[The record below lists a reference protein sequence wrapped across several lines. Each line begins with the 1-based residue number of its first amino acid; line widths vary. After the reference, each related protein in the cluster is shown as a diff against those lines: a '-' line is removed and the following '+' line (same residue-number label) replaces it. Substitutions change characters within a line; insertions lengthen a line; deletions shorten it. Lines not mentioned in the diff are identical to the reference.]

1 MHNGFMSLSEIFNT
15 DPALARVRKIV
26 KESDVTIEFTKIF
39 PELEKVAEAVKVEKT
54 VLILR
59 VENPAWRNELKFKE
73 NLIVNKINSYF
84 NEQRIARVKF
94 VF

>member
-1 MHNGFMSLSEIFNT
+1 MSLSEIFNT
-15 DPALARVRKIV
+15 DPALARVRNIV
-26 KESDVTIEFTKIF
+26 KETDVAIEFDNIF

-73 NLIVNKINSYF
+73 NLIVEKINNYF
-84 NEQRIARVKF
+84 NELRINRVKF

>member
-1 MHNGFMSLSEIFNT
+1 MHKGFMSLNEIFNT

-26 KESDVTIEFTKIF
+26 KESDVSIEFNKIF
-39 PELEKVAEAVKVEKT
+39 PDLEKVAEAVRVEKT

-59 VENPAWRNELKFKE
+59 VENAAWRNELKFKE

-84 NEQRIARVKF
+84 KETRINRVKF
-94 VF
+94 I